1 MDRLIYTA
9 MTGASQAFMRQAGV
23 ANNLA
28 NASTTGFRAM
38 EHRFRAVPVQGPGAP
53 TRAFVVDASVANVFD
68 QGPLMATGRPL
79 DVAVHGAGWIA
90 VEGANGAEAYTRAG
104 NLQVNVNGQLQT
116 ASGLNVL
123 GDGGPIAIP
132 PDNNI
137 TIAPDGTVSAIPSFG
152 TPNNVNVVGR
162 IKLVNPPEDQL
173 VRGDDGLFRTQGGAP
188 AEVDENVKLAAATL
202 EGSNVNPVDSM
213 VSMISLARQFETQ
226 IKMLQTADANANK
239 ASQILSMTA

>member
-53 TRAFVVDASVANVFD
+53 TRAFVADASVANVFE
-68 QGPLMATGRPL
+68 QGPMMATGRPL
-79 DVAVHGAGWIA
+79 DVAVQGAGWIA
-90 VEGANGAEAYTRAG
+90 VEGANGTEAYTRAG

-132 PDNNI
+132 PDNSI
-137 TIAPDGTVSAIPSFG
+137 TISPDGTVSAVPLFG

-162 IKLVNPPEDQL
+162 IKLVNPPENQL
-173 VRGDDGLFRTQGGAP
+173 VRGDDGLFRTPGGAP
-188 AEVDENVKLAAATL
+188 AEVDENVKLASATL
-202 EGSNVNPVDSM
+202 EGSNVDPVDSM

-226 IKMLQTADANANK
+226 IKMLQTADANAAK
-239 ASQILSMTA
+239 ASQSLSMN